1 MELKSMLKRGV
12 ALAMS
17 MSLVISSAMTSFA
30 STGRELTQDELATIF
45 DDSIIMAEAWKSV
58 GFTSDQIKDVLSL
71 KRNENIEIASAS
83 ELRTLGVE
91 MEGDEPIVSSLSEE
105 TEETIKFEEQLQN
118 SISNASGARAA
129 NGNPPEDAQEQAE
142 RIKYVY
148 QDFYQLYAGQQV
160 SPRYIAYL
168 YLSHYVDNPN
178 YDRTSPNFDAIYAD
192 VLTSEDISAYDNF
205 INGTIFQG
213 LSNDIVHFSNAAYDL
228 MSISADAPEKLSNA
242 FEKGRVI
249 SLNTVATALS
259 DFCSSIED
267 LKDINKAI
275 IDGMQ
280 KKYSTAA
287 NADQIIDTITKSI
300 EDPVKDATRNYI
312 VLCVTGLVS
321 VLTATPALAGLSIS
335 LSVFYYDV
343 YSSLMNRARLAAL
356 QYSYHG
362 RLALRI
368 EKVLY
373 G

>member
-105 TEETIKFEEQLQN
+105 
-118 SISNASGARAA
+118 
-129 NGNPPEDAQEQAE
+129 
-142 RIKYVY
+142 
-148 QDFYQLYAGQQV
+148 
-160 SPRYIAYL
+160 
-168 YLSHYVDNPN
+168 
-178 YDRTSPNFDAIYAD
+178 
-192 VLTSEDISAYDNF
+192 
-205 INGTIFQG
+205 
-213 LSNDIVHFSNAAYDL
+213 NDIVHFSNAAYDL